1 MEQPIDVSLSLSPS
15 PLSKINKRDIKE
27 KLSVLKVFGK
37 SHSGQQKGK
46 SVTVV
51 TKVEASACDPE
62 LGWH

>member
-1 MEQPIDVSLSLSPS
+1 MEQQIDVSLSLSPS
-15 PLSKINKRDIKE
+15 PLSKINKDIKE

-46 SVTVV
+46 SGTVV